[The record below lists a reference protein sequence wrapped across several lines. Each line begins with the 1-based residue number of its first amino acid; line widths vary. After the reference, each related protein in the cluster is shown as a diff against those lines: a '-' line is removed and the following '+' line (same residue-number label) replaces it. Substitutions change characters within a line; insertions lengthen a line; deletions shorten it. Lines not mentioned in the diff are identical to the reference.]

1 MNESA
6 NRLSGQSGLPSYNQH
21 GHSRQHAASNRY
33 PPLNFSPF
41 ELVKPLIDLHAIV
54 PAAIQAIASHI
65 YGNGVYRTDPSRV

>member
-1 MNESA
+1 
-6 NRLSGQSGLPSYNQH
+6 
-21 GHSRQHAASNRY
+21 
-33 PPLNFSPF
+33 LNFSPF